1 MNFVKKDFFVLLLVF
16 LLNQVVFA
24 STVKSPDGKIVAT
37 FFIDNEGKPFYSVS
51 YNNKMVVEKSALG
64 LETSNENFTHKLRII
79 SESQKRITDKY
90 TLLSG
95 KQTKLKAVCNEK
107 EFVLNSAQNTELRI
121 LFRAYNEGVAFRY
134 LLPEGK
140 TSQAVMLKELTTF
153 DIPDDALMWI
163 SRYSI
168 EYQSFFT
175 NGASVKTPSPNRNGS
190 WCYPA
195 LFKTNNCWMLLTE
208 AGVTENYCA
217 THLRGNI
224 NDGSFSILFPD
235 STEAQG
241 FYDVQPTI
249 RLPFASPWRV
259 MAVGENS
266 ADILQSSLVTHLS
279 EPSKIKDESW
289 IKAGRSSWSWWSDT
303 KKGSKTYDILK
314 NFVDLSVRMG
324 WEYSLVDACWDIMQ
338 GGDVKQLI
346 DYANTKNI
354 GIWLWYNSA
363 GIHNKVLSQTPRD
376 VMHDPVLRKQEFE
389 KISKWGVKGI
399 KVDFFS
405 SDKQEIIKLYLGIL
419 RDAAE
424 YKLMVDFHGCTTP
437 RGWQRTYPN
446 LMTMEA
452 VAGAEIYGSDKPW
465 WAEYGKTSPT
475 HNTILPFTRNVIGS
489 MDYTPVTFTNKVQPH
504 LTTNTH
510 ELALSVVFESGLQCF
525 ADKGEAYDTLHVES
539 KRLLQEI
546 PASWDET
553 RYIDGF
559 PGKYVVIARRSGKKW
574 YVGGING
581 QTFPQEVTLNL
592 NKFRLNHLVTDNS
605 GLIPASIKNKKGM
618 MTIKM
623 DTYGGFVAY

>member
-1 MNFVKKDFFVLLLVF
+1 
-16 LLNQVVFA
+16 
-24 STVKSPDGKIVAT
+24 
-37 FFIDNEGKPFYSVS
+37 
-51 YNNKMVVEKSALG
+51 
-64 LETSNENFTHKLRII
+64 
-79 SESQKRITDKY
+79 
-90 TLLSG
+90 
-95 KQTKLKAVCNEK
+95 
-107 EFVLNSAQNTELRI
+107 
-121 LFRAYNEGVAFRY
+121 
-134 LLPEGK
+134 
-140 TSQAVMLKELTTF
+140 
-153 DIPDDALMWI
+153 
-163 SRYSI
+163 
-168 EYQSFFT
+168 
-175 NGASVKTPSPNRNGS
+175 
-190 WCYPA
+190 
-195 LFKTNNCWMLLTE
+195 
-208 AGVTENYCA
+208 
-217 THLRGNI
+217 
-224 NDGSFSILFPD
+224 
-235 STEAQG
+235 
-241 FYDVQPTI
+241 
-249 RLPFASPWRV
+249 
-259 MAVGENS
+259 
-266 ADILQSSLVTHLS
+266 
-279 EPSKIKDESW
+279 
-289 IKAGRSSWSWWSDT
+289 
-303 KKGSKTYDILK
+303 
-314 NFVDLSVRMG
+314 
-324 WEYSLVDACWDIMQ
+324 
-338 GGDVKQLI
+338 
-346 DYANTKNI
+346 
-354 GIWLWYNSA
+354 
-363 GIHNKVLSQTPRD
+363 
-376 VMHDPVLRKQEFE
+376 
-389 KISKWGVKGI
+389 VKGI